1 MRESRVLE
9 KKKLPGS
16 VYETW
21 LGEQHPEHTSTAHRS
36 PPPDVYEAWVEE
48 KVRRKTAAPQAKAD

>member
-1 MRESRVLE
+1 MRESRALE

-16 VYETW
+16 VYEAW
-21 LGEQHPEHTSTAHRS
+21 LSEQHPGRTPKAHRP

-48 KVRRKTAAPQAKAD
+48 KVRRRGNEAPEKAD